1 MRGLLSTRLMR
12 VLTAGPEEMQ
22 MLVSGA
28 IAQIEAAAPPSSAL
42 DWDNVGLLVGSPE
55 VTCYGVLVCLEVTP
69 EVADEAA
76 RLGANLILAH
86 HPLIFRPLSALRT
99 DRPLGALIERL
110 LEDDLAVYVAHT
122 NLDASPSIGTAAALA
137 EVVGMGETRPLLAE
151 VVGMGETRPL
161 LAEGEVSLG
170 AVGNLPHAPRVEP
183 LVEHIR
189 RSLRPARIT
198 VVGERERQVRSLALM
213 PGSGGDAVEAAAAAG
228 ADALLCG
235 DLKHHDAL
243 DAIALG
249 LTVIDATHY
258 ATERPVVAKVAAY
271 LRECLP
277 EGLPIVESTVVTDP
291 FAPAG

>member
-1 MRGLLSTRLMR
+1 
-12 VLTAGPEEMQ
+12 MQ
-22 MLVSGA
+22 MLVSGVV
-28 IAQIEAAAPPSSAL
+28 AQIEAAAPSASAL

-55 VTCYGVLVCLEVTP
+55 ATCYGVLVCLEVTP

-122 NLDASPSIGTAAALA
+122 NLDASQSIGTAVALA
-137 EVVGMGETRPLLAE
+137 EVLGMR
-151 VVGMGETRPL
+151 ETRPL

-170 AVGNLPHAPRVEP
+170 ALGNLPHAPRVEP

-243 DAIALG
+243 DAIGLG

-277 EGLPIVESTVVTDP
+277 EGLPVVESTVVTDP

>member
-137 EVVGMGETRPLLAE
+137 EAL
-151 VVGMGETRPL
+151 GMGETRPL

-243 DAIALG
+243 DAIAFG